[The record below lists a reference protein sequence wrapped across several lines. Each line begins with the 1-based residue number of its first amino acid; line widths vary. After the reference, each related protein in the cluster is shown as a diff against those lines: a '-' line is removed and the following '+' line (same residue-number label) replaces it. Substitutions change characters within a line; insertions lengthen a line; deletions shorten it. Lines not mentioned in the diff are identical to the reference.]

1 MKDGIILLCTL
12 AVGLAVG
19 SGTQYRHDLKVAKA
33 QQDVATKA
41 VGDFCEAKLQEHSN
55 HCQALIHKVG
65 DLCQSAINQQE
76 VLVMT
81 QEVSVDVEDTGVT
94 DCHMGQVGC
103 P

>member
-1 MKDGIILLCTL
+1 MKDGIMLLCTL

-55 HCQALIHKVG
+55 NCKALIHKVG
-65 DLCQSAINQQE
+65 DACLSQSQ